1 MMNAIPLT
9 DTLNSVSE
17 PRWLTELRH
26 QCSNRSQA
34 KVARELGVSGAL
46 ISQVL
51 KGKYPGD
58 LTRIEKLVRGEYLGD
73 TVTCPV
79 LGELALDNCQRY
91 QRQAGATHNP
101 LRVQLY
107 RACKT
112 CSYAEK

>member
-1 MMNAIPLT
+1 MDAILLT
-9 DTLNSVSE
+9 TTE

-26 QCSNRSQA
+26 QCAARSQA
-34 KVARELGVSGAL
+34 QVARELEVSGAL

-58 LTRIEKLVRGEYLGD
+58 LHRIEKLVRGQYLGD
-73 TVTCPV
+73 TVLCPV
-79 LGELALDNCQRY
+79 LGELELDNCQRY

-107 RACKT
+107 RACKH
-112 CSYAEK
+112 CEHAQEKQ

>member
-1 MMNAIPLT
+1 MEAIEMTNAT
-9 DTLNSVSE
+9 E

-26 QCSNRSQA
+26 QCIARSQA
-34 KVARELGVSGAL
+34 QVARELEVSGAL

-58 LTRIEKLVRGEYLGD
+58 LNRIEKLVRGQYLGD

-79 LGELALDNCQRY
+79 LGELELDNCQRY

-112 CSYAEK
+112 CSYAATAEAKQ

>member
-1 MMNAIPLT
+1 MNLVET
-9 DTLNSVSE
+9 DA

-26 QCSNRSQA
+26 QCANRSQA

-73 TVTCPV
+73 TVTCPI
-79 LGELALDNCQRY
+79 LGELELDNCQRY
-91 QRQAGATHNP
+91 QRDKIATHNP

-112 CSYAEK
+112 CSYSEENNA